1 MQQQIIIS
9 NDIEHDL
16 ATAVAE
22 SEHDC
27 VFVLTDDTT
36 HECCLPKVAA
46 LLAQYDAVPIT
57 IAHGDQHKTLAALGD
72 VWTALQQGGA
82 TRHSLLINLGGGM
95 ITDLGGFAAATFKR
109 GINFINI
116 PTTLLAMV
124 DAAVGGKTGINF
136 GGLKNEIGAFAD
148 ARFVIINTCF
158 LDTLDAENLCSGY
171 AEMLKHALI
180 SDERMWAEH
189 VNFDLSQ
196 PDLAELQHMV
206 AESISVKERIVAE
219 DPHEHGIR
227 KALNFGHTIGHAL
240 EEFALQQA
248 GGAVVSTAP
257 TKQLT
262 PGGAVVST
270 APTKQLTPG
279 GAVVSTA
286 PTKQLTSGG
295 AVVSARLLPLARAR
309 TAPKNTLLHGYAVA
323 FGLIGELYMSARKA
337 GFPTERLHQT
347 TRFIRENYAQTEF
360 TCNDYPTL
368 LNLMRHDK
376 KNTSGVINFTLLHN
390 IGDIRI
396 NQTATDEEI
405 CEALDFIREGY

>member
-22 SEHDC
+22 SEHDR

-206 AESISVKERIVAE
+206 AESIAVKERIVAE

-240 EEFALQQA
+240 EEFALQQV

-257 TKQLT
+257 TNQT
-262 PGGAVVST
+262 TGGAAIS
-270 APTKQLTPG
+270 P
-279 GAVVSTA
+279 
-286 PTKQLTSGG
+286 
-295 AVVSARLLPLARAR
+295 
-309 TAPKNTLLHGYAVA
+309 APKNRPLLHGYAVA

>member
-22 SEHDC
+22 SEHDR

-148 ARFVIINTCF
+148 ARFVIINTSF

-189 VNFDLSQ
+189 VNFDLLQ
-196 PDLAELQHMV
+196 PDLTELQRMV
-206 AESISVKERIVAE
+206 AESIAVKERIVAE

-248 GGAVVSTAP
+248 GGAVVSARLLPLARARTAP
-257 TKQLT
+257 TNQT
-262 PGGAVVST
+262 TGGA
-270 APTKQLTPG
+270 AI
-279 GAVVSTA
+279 
-286 PTKQLTSGG
+286 
-295 AVVSARLLPLARAR
+295 SARLLPLARAR
-309 TAPKNTLLHGYAVA
+309 TAPKKRPLLHGYAVA

-347 TRFIRENYAQTEF
+347 ARFIRENYAQTEF

-368 LNLMRHDK
+368 FNLMRHDK

-405 CEALDFIREGY
+405 REALDFIREGY

>member
-22 SEHDC
+22 SEHDR

-196 PDLAELQHMV
+196 PDLTELQRMV
-206 AESISVKERIVAE
+206 AESIAVKERIVAE

-248 GGAVVSTAP
+248 GGAVVS
-257 TKQLT
+257 
-262 PGGAVVST
+262 
-270 APTKQLTPG
+270 
-279 GAVVSTA
+279 
-286 PTKQLTSGG
+286 
-295 AVVSARLLPLARAR
+295 ARLLPLARAR
-309 TAPKNTLLHGYAVA
+309 TAPGNRPLLHGYAVA

-347 TRFIRENYAQTEF
+347 ARFIRENYAQTEF

>member
-22 SEHDC
+22 SEHDR

-72 VWTALQQGGA
+72 VWTALQQGGT

-136 GGLKNEIGAFAD
+136 GGLKNEVGAFAD

-196 PDLAELQHMV
+196 PDLAELQRMV
-206 AESISVKERIVAE
+206 AESIAVKERIVAE

-257 TKQLT
+257 NSQLT
-262 PGGAVVST
+262 SGGAVVST
-270 APTKQLTPG
+270 APTNQT
-279 GAVVSTA
+279 TE
-286 PTKQLTSGG
+286 G

-309 TAPKNTLLHGYAVA
+309 TAPKKRPLLHGYAVA

-347 TRFIRENYAQTEF
+347 ARFIRENYAQTEF

-405 CEALDFIREGY
+405 REALDFIREGY

>member
-9 NDIEHDL
+9 NDIERDL

-22 SEHDC
+22 SEHDR

-196 PDLAELQHMV
+196 PDLAELQRMV
-206 AESISVKERIVAE
+206 AESISVKGSIVAE

-240 EEFALQQA
+240 EEFTLQQA
-248 GGAVVSTAP
+248 
-257 TKQLT
+257 
-262 PGGAVVST
+262 
-270 APTKQLTPG
+270 
-279 GAVVSTA
+279 
-286 PTKQLTSGG
+286 GG

-309 TAPKNTLLHGYAVA
+309 TAPINQTTGGAVVSTAPGNRPLLHGYAVA

-405 CEALDFIREGY
+405 REALDFIREGY

>member
-22 SEHDC
+22 SEHDR

-136 GGLKNEIGAFAD
+136 GGLKNEIGAFAN
-148 ARFVIINTCF
+148 ARFVIINTCI

-196 PDLAELQHMV
+196 PDLAELQRMV
-206 AESISVKERIVAE
+206 AESIAVKERIVAE

-257 TKQLT
+257 TNQT
-262 PGGAVVST
+262 TGGAVVST
-270 APTKQLTPG
+270 APNNQLTP
-279 GAVVSTA
+279 
-286 PTKQLTSGG
+286 
-295 AVVSARLLPLARAR
+295 
-309 TAPKNTLLHGYAVA
+309 KNRPLLHGYAVA

>member
-22 SEHDC
+22 SEHDR

-72 VWTALQQGGA
+72 VWTALQHGGA

-189 VNFDLSQ
+189 VNYDLLQ
-196 PDLAELQHMV
+196 PDLAELQRMV
-206 AESISVKERIVAE
+206 AESIAVKERIVAE

-257 TKQLT
+257 NN
-262 PGGAVVST
+262 
-270 APTKQLTPG
+270 
-279 GAVVSTA
+279 
-286 PTKQLTSGG
+286 QLTSGG
-295 AVVSARLLPLARAR
+295 AAISARLLPLARAR

>member
-22 SEHDC
+22 SEHDR

-36 HECCLPKVAA
+36 HECCLPKVAT
-46 LLAQYDAVPIT
+46 LLARYDAMPIT

-136 GGLKNEIGAFAD
+136 GGLKNEVGAFAD

-196 PDLAELQHMV
+196 PDLAELQRMV
-206 AESISVKERIVAE
+206 AESIAVKERIVAE

-248 GGAVVSTAP
+248 TLSGGAVVSTAP
-257 TKQLT
+257 TNQT
-262 PGGAVVST
+262 TWGTAISSAPGNR
-270 APTKQLTPG
+270 P
-279 GAVVSTA
+279 
-286 PTKQLTSGG
+286 
-295 AVVSARLLPLARAR
+295 
-309 TAPKNTLLHGYAVA
+309 LLHGYAVA

-347 TRFIRENYAQTEF
+347 ARFIRENYAQTEF

-376 KNTSGVINFTLLHN
+376 KNTSGVINFTLLHD

-405 CEALDFIREGY
+405 REALDFIREGY

>member
-22 SEHDC
+22 SEHDR
-27 VFVLTDDTT
+27 VFVLTDDITQ
-36 HECCLPKVAA
+36 ECCLPKVAA
-46 LLAQYDAVPIT
+46 LLTKHNATIIT
-57 IAHGDQHKTLAALGD
+57 IRHDDTNKTLATLAD
-72 VWTALQQGGA
+72 VWTALQRGGA
-82 TRHSLLINLGGGM
+82 TRHSLLVNLGGGM
-95 ITDLGGFAAATFKR
+95 VTDLGGFAAATFKR

-196 PDLAELQHMV
+196 PDLAELQRMV
-206 AESISVKERIVAE
+206 AESIAVKERIVAE

-257 TKQLT
+257 TNQT
-262 PGGAVVST
+262 TGGAAIS
-270 APTKQLTPG
+270 P
-279 GAVVSTA
+279 
-286 PTKQLTSGG
+286 
-295 AVVSARLLPLARAR
+295 
-309 TAPKNTLLHGYAVA
+309 APKNRPLLHGYAVA

-347 TRFIRENYAQTEF
+347 ARFIRENYAQTEF

-405 CEALDFIREGY
+405 REALDFIREGY

>member
-22 SEHDC
+22 SEHDR

-36 HECCLPKVAA
+36 HECCLPKVAT
-46 LLAQYDAVPIT
+46 LLAQYGAVPIT
-57 IAHGDQHKTLAALGD
+57 IAHGDQHKTLAALGN

-95 ITDLGGFAAATFKR
+95 ITDLGGFAATTFKR

-196 PDLAELQHMV
+196 PNLSELQRMV
-206 AESISVKERIVAE
+206 AESIAVKERIVAE

-248 GGAVVSTAP
+248 
-257 TKQLT
+257 
-262 PGGAVVST
+262 GGAVVST

-347 TRFIRENYAQTEF
+347 THFIRENYAQTEF

>member
-22 SEHDC
+22 SEHDR

-196 PDLAELQHMV
+196 PDLAELQRMV
-206 AESISVKERIVAE
+206 AESIAVKERIVAE

-257 TKQLT
+257 TNQT
-262 PGGAVVST
+262 TGST
-270 APTKQLTPG
+270 AISSAPG
-279 GAVVSTA
+279 NR
-286 PTKQLTSGG
+286 P
-295 AVVSARLLPLARAR
+295 
-309 TAPKNTLLHGYAVA
+309 LLHGYAVA

-347 TRFIRENYAQTEF
+347 ARFIRENYAQTEF

>member
-16 ATAVAE
+16 ATAIAE
-22 SEHDC
+22 SEHDR

-109 GINFINI
+109 GISFINI

-158 LDTLDAENLCSGY
+158 LGTLDAENLCSGY

-196 PDLAELQHMV
+196 PNLAELQRMV
-206 AESISVKERIVAE
+206 AESIAVKERIVAE

-227 KALNFGHTIGHAL
+227 KALNLGHTIGHAL

-248 GGAVVSTAP
+248 
-257 TKQLT
+257 
-262 PGGAVVST
+262 GGAVVST

>member
-22 SEHDC
+22 SEHDR

-189 VNFDLSQ
+189 VNFDLLQ
-196 PDLAELQHMV
+196 PDLAELQRMV
-206 AESISVKERIVAE
+206 AESIAVKERIVAE

-257 TKQLT
+257 ENKST
-262 PGGAVVST
+262 PGDAVVSI
-270 APTKQLTPG
+270 
-279 GAVVSTA
+279 S
-286 PTKQLTSGG
+286 
-295 AVVSARLLPLARAR
+295 
-309 TAPKNTLLHGYAVA
+309 PKNRPLLHGYAVA

-337 GFPTERLHQT
+337 DFPTERLHQT
-347 TRFIRENYAQTEF
+347 ARFIRENYAQTEF

>member
-22 SEHDC
+22 SEHDR

-196 PDLAELQHMV
+196 PDLAELQRMV
-206 AESISVKERIVAE
+206 AESIAVKERIVTE

-248 GGAVVSTAP
+248 TLSGGAVVSTAP
-257 TKQLT
+257 TNQT
-262 PGGAVVST
+262 TWGAVVST
-270 APTKQLTPG
+270 APKKRP
-279 GAVVSTA
+279 
-286 PTKQLTSGG
+286 
-295 AVVSARLLPLARAR
+295 
-309 TAPKNTLLHGYAVA
+309 LLHGYAVA

-347 TRFIRENYAQTEF
+347 ARFIRENYAQTEF

>member
-22 SEHDC
+22 SEHDR

-36 HECCLPKVAA
+36 HECCLPKVAT

-148 ARFVIINTCF
+148 TRFVIINTCF

-196 PDLAELQHMV
+196 PDLAELQRMV
-206 AESISVKERIVAE
+206 AESIAVKERIVAE

-248 GGAVVSTAP
+248 TPSGGAVVSTAP
-257 TKQLT
+257 TNQT
-262 PGGAVVST
+262 TGNTVVST
-270 APTKQLTPG
+270 AP
-279 GAVVSTA
+279 
-286 PTKQLTSGG
+286 
-295 AVVSARLLPLARAR
+295 
-309 TAPKNTLLHGYAVA
+309 KNRPLLHGYAVA

-347 TRFIRENYAQTEF
+347 ARFIRENYAQTEF

-405 CEALDFIREGY
+405 REALDFIREGY

>member
-22 SEHDC
+22 SEHDR
-27 VFVLTDDTT
+27 VFVLTDYTT
-36 HECCLPKVAA
+36 HECCLPKVAT

-196 PDLAELQHMV
+196 PDLAELQRMV
-206 AESISVKERIVAE
+206 AESIAVKERIVAE

-248 GGAVVSTAP
+248 TLSGGAVVSTAP
-257 TKQLT
+257 TNQT
-262 PGGAVVST
+262 TGGAVVST
-270 APTKQLTPG
+270 APKKRP
-279 GAVVSTA
+279 
-286 PTKQLTSGG
+286 
-295 AVVSARLLPLARAR
+295 
-309 TAPKNTLLHGYAVA
+309 LLHGYAVA

>member
-16 ATAVAE
+16 ATAIAE
-22 SEHDC
+22 SEHDR

-57 IAHGDQHKTLAALGD
+57 IPHGDQHKTLSALGD

-95 ITDLGGFAAATFKR
+95 ITDLGGFATATFKR

-148 ARFVIINTCF
+148 ARFVIINTSF

-196 PDLAELQHMV
+196 PDLAELQRMV
-206 AESISVKERIVAE
+206 AESIAVKERIVAE

-257 TKQLT
+257 INQTT
-262 PGGAVVST
+262 GGAVVST
-270 APTKQLTPG
+270 APNNQLTP
-279 GAVVSTA
+279 
-286 PTKQLTSGG
+286 
-295 AVVSARLLPLARAR
+295 
-309 TAPKNTLLHGYAVA
+309 KNRPLLHGYAVA

-368 LNLMRHDK
+368 LDLMRHDK

>member
-16 ATAVAE
+16 ATAVVE
-22 SEHDC
+22 SEHDR

-57 IAHGDQHKTLAALGD
+57 IAHGDQHKTLTALGD
-72 VWTALQQGGA
+72 VWTALQQGCA

-196 PDLAELQHMV
+196 PDLAELQRMV
-206 AESISVKERIVAE
+206 AESIAVKKRIVAE

-248 GGAVVSTAP
+248 
-257 TKQLT
+257 T
-262 PGGAVVST
+262 P
-270 APTKQLTPG
+270 
-279 GAVVSTA
+279 
-286 PTKQLTSGG
+286 
-295 AVVSARLLPLARAR
+295 
-309 TAPKNTLLHGYAVA
+309 PKNRPLLHGYAVA

-347 TRFIRENYAQTEF
+347 ARFIRENYAQTEF

-405 CEALDFIREGY
+405 REALDFIREGY

>member
-22 SEHDC
+22 SEHDR

-206 AESISVKERIVAE
+206 AESIAVKERIVAE

-257 TKQLT
+257 TNQT
-262 PGGAVVST
+262 TGGAAIS
-270 APTKQLTPG
+270 P
-279 GAVVSTA
+279 
-286 PTKQLTSGG
+286 
-295 AVVSARLLPLARAR
+295 
-309 TAPKNTLLHGYAVA
+309 APKNRPLLHGYAVA

>member
-16 ATAVAE
+16 ATAVAK
-22 SEHDC
+22 SEHDR

-95 ITDLGGFAAATFKR
+95 VTDLGGFAATTFKR

-124 DAAVGGKTGINF
+124 DAAVGGKTGVNF
-136 GGLKNEIGAFAD
+136 GGLKNEVGAFAD
-148 ARFVIINTCF
+148 ARFVIINTSF

-196 PDLAELQHMV
+196 PDLAELQRMV
-206 AESISVKERIVAE
+206 AESIAVKGRIVAE

-240 EEFALQQA
+240 EEFAMQQA
-248 GGAVVSTAP
+248 TPSGGAVVSTAP
-257 TKQLT
+257 TNQ
-262 PGGAVVST
+262 
-270 APTKQLTPG
+270 
-279 GAVVSTA
+279 
-286 PTKQLTSGG
+286 TSGG
-295 AVVSARLLPLARAR
+295 AAISN
-309 TAPKNTLLHGYAVA
+309 APKNRPLLHGYAVA

-347 TRFIRENYAQTEF
+347 ARFIRENYAQTEF

-405 CEALDFIREGY
+405 REALDFIREGY

>member
-16 ATAVAE
+16 ATAIAE
-22 SEHDC
+22 SEHDR

-36 HECCLPKVAA
+36 HECCLPKVTA

-57 IAHGDQHKTLAALGD
+57 IAHGDQHKTLVALGD

-136 GGLKNEIGAFAD
+136 GGLKNEVGAFAD

-196 PDLAELQHMV
+196 PDLAELQRMV
-206 AESISVKERIVAE
+206 AESIAVKERIVAE

-248 GGAVVSTAP
+248 TPSGGAVVSTAP
-257 TKQLT
+257 TNQT
-262 PGGAVVST
+262 TGNTVVST
-270 APTKQLTPG
+270 AP
-279 GAVVSTA
+279 
-286 PTKQLTSGG
+286 
-295 AVVSARLLPLARAR
+295 
-309 TAPKNTLLHGYAVA
+309 KNRPLLHGYAVA

-347 TRFIRENYAQTEF
+347 ARFIRENYAQTEF

-405 CEALDFIREGY
+405 REALDFIREGY

>member
-16 ATAVAE
+16 ATAVAK
-22 SEHDC
+22 SEHDR

-148 ARFVIINTCF
+148 ARFVIINTSF

-171 AEMLKHALI
+171 AEKLKHALI

-196 PDLAELQHMV
+196 PDLSELQRMV
-206 AESISVKERIVAE
+206 AESIAVKERIVAE

-248 GGAVVSTAP
+248 GGAVVSIAP
-257 TKQLT
+257 EKR
-262 PGGAVVST
+262 P
-270 APTKQLTPG
+270 
-279 GAVVSTA
+279 
-286 PTKQLTSGG
+286 
-295 AVVSARLLPLARAR
+295 
-309 TAPKNTLLHGYAVA
+309 LLHGYAVA

-347 TRFIRENYAQTEF
+347 ARFIRENYAQTEF